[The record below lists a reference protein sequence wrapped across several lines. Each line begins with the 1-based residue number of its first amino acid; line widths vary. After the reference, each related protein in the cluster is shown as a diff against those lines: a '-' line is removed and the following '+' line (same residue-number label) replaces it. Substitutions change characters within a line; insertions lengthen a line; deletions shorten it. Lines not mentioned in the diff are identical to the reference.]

1 MVKKK
6 VDATQGAL
14 ASLILIYTIPLIL
27 TTIMQHL
34 FEIVDKAVL
43 GNMADTVAVAS
54 VGATSAITGLIIN
67 GFVGLSTGTA
77 IVLARFIGQKDEE
90 KIRTTI
96 DTSLI
101 AGFGFGVI
109 VAILGISV
117 APLLLRLTNCPREC
131 YDGALIYIR
140 IYIGAAPATLL
151 YNYGSA
157 VLRTLGDTRRPL
169 IYITISGVVNLI
181 LNIIL
186 CITLPQKVAAVAIAT
201 AASKII
207 GAALTLNRLCHFE
220 DSSRVSLR
228 NLRFTFDSLG
238 RILRFG
244 VPTSV
249 SNLIFPLANLQILS
263 AINSFGVNALAGE
276 NAASSITNLSHAI
289 TGGFGAATTTF
300 MGQNIG
306 AEKKE
311 RVLKSFF
318 YCLVFSMLIGGAFG
332 FATYL
337 TGRFLIGL
345 IVGFSATAAIEYGM
359 IRMFYV
365 AQFMFINGSNNV
377 LTHALQA
384 YGYPLFGSV
393 NSIFFTLIFRII
405 WMQGIYPKNP
415 TFQMIMMCFTVSWA
429 LNMLFNIA
437 VVAIVTQRYRKGKYK
452 RI

>member
-1 MVKKK
+1 MKKK
-6 VDATQGAL
+6 IDATQGSL
-14 ASLILIYTIPLIL
+14 ASLIMIYTIPLIL
-27 TTIMQHL
+27 TTIMQHF

-77 IVLARFIGQKDEE
+77 IVLARFIGQRNEE

-101 AGFGFGVI
+101 AAVGFGVV
-109 VAILGISV
+109 VAILGITVS
-117 APLLLRLTNCPREC
+117 PLLLRLTNCPRAC

-169 IYITISGVVNLI
+169 IYIMVSGVVNLI

-186 CITLPQKVAAVAIAT
+186 CIVLPQKVAAVAIAT

-228 NLRFTFDSLG
+228 NLHFTFDSLG

-244 VPTSV
+244 VPTSI

-263 AINSFGVNALAGE
+263 AINSFGVDALAGE
-276 NAASSITNLSHAI
+276 NAASSLTNIAHAI

-306 AEKKE
+306 AEKKN
-311 RVLKSFF
+311 RVLHSLF
-318 YCLVFSMLIGGAFG
+318 YCLIYATLIGGTFG
-332 FATYL
+332 FLTYL
-337 TGRFLIGL
+337 TGRFWIGL

-365 AQFMFINGSNNV
+365 AQFMFINGVNNV
-377 LTHALQA
+377 STNALQA
-384 YGYPLFGSV
+384 YGYPLFGSI

-405 WMQGIYPKNP
+405 WMQGIYPYNP
-415 TFQMIMMCFTVSWA
+415 TFPMLMMCFTVSWA

-437 VVAIVTQRYRKGKYK
+437 IVAIVTQRYRRGKYK

>member
-1 MVKKK
+1 MKKK
-6 VDATQGAL
+6 IDATQGSL

-27 TTIMQHL
+27 TTIMQHF

-54 VGATSAITGLIIN
+54 VGATSAITGLILN
-67 GFVGLSTGTA
+67 GFVGLSTGAA

-90 KIRTTI
+90 KIRATV

-101 AGFGFGVI
+101 ASVCFGVV
-109 VAILGISV
+109 VAILGISFSP
-117 APLLLRLTNCPREC
+117 ALLRLTNCPKEC

-169 IYITISGVVNLI
+169 IYIMISGVVNLI
-181 LNIIL
+181 LNVIL
-186 CITLPQKVAAVAIAT
+186 CIILPQKVAAVAIAT

-220 DSSRVSLR
+220 DSARVSLC
-228 NLRFTFDSLG
+228 NLRFTLDALG

-244 VPTSV
+244 VPTAI
-249 SNLIFPLANLQILS
+249 SNLIYPLANLQILS
-263 AINSFGVNALAGE
+263 AINSFGVDALAGE
-276 NAASSITNLSHAI
+276 NAASSINNIVHAV
-289 TGGFGAATTTF
+289 TAGFGAATTTF

-306 AEKKE
+306 AEKKD

-318 YCLVFSMLIGGAFG
+318 YCLTFGTLIGGAFG
-332 FATYL
+332 LTTYL
-337 TGRFLIGL
+337 TGRFWLGL
-345 IVGFSATAAIEYGM
+345 VVGFSSTAAIEYGM
-359 IRMFYV
+359 VRMFYV
-365 AQFMFINGSNNV
+365 SQFMFVNGINTV

-384 YGYPLFGSV
+384 YGYPFFGSI

-405 WMQGIYPKNP
+405 WMQGIYPNNP
-415 TFQMIMMCFTVSWA
+415 TFAMVMMCFTVSWT

-437 VVAIVTQRYRKGKYK
+437 IVTIVTMRYKKGKYM